1 MSSKK
6 SKPARRKLLGNLA
19 LLVLA
24 LATTGAVVAV
34 AMTPDRETATP
45 EAVQSYY
52 EAHKELSVQ
61 TKAPT
66 FTNAE
71 LLARVDAPL
80 TISVLGDS
88 TGDQPTEW
96 VALTGAWIGQK
107 YNRTVTM
114 ATYEAK
120 TKAYAP
126 AVELHKGAGQPV
138 TIYNGSIPGTRSDE
152 ADPQLKQMVPGQA
165 EMLWINYGH
174 NHGPDAW
181 PAIQKTTQ
189 AAANITKT
197 RTRNVMVIGQNP
209 ALGDDLHT
217 QKVQGILAGA
227 AVQGYTR
234 VDVFKAFSDSP
245 NMDDLYLDVRH
256 PSPAGSEVWTKAV
269 QAVLA
274 AS

>member
-1 MSSKK
+1 MSSR
-6 SKPARRKLLGNLA
+6 RRKLNRKVVGNTALAALGAATIVGVLS
-19 LLVLA
+19 LVLVP
-24 LATTGAVVAV
+24 T
-34 AMTPDRETATP
+34 ETAPVSSQVT
-45 EAVQSYY
+45 SYY
-52 EAHKELSVQ
+52 EANKELKFE

-66 FTNAE
+66 LTNAE

-96 VALTGAWIGQK
+96 VALTGAWIGQT

-114 ATYEAK
+114 ATFDNAV
-120 TKAYAP
+120 KAYAP
-126 AVELHKGAGQPV
+126 AVTLHEGAGKPV

-152 ADPQLKQMVPGQA
+152 ADPQLKQMVPGPA

-181 PAIQKTTQ
+181 PAIQKTTL
-189 AAANITKT
+189 AATDITKT
-197 RTRNVMVIGQNP
+197 RVKNVMVIGQNP
-209 ALGDDLHT
+209 AVGDALHEK
-217 QKVQGILAGA
+217 KVKGILAGA
-227 AVQGYTR
+227 AVQGYVG
-234 VDVFKAFSDSP
+234 VDVFKAFTDSP